1 MPLGIVLHEGH
12 ALALDGMGH
21 DEGGRS
27 LGRLRLIEGLV
38 DLGQVVAVDVDD
50 GPAEGLELV
59 HHGLEV
65 EDLLHEVVELY
76 AVPVEDDAEIVE
88 VMIGRPELGPG
99 HEALPHL
106 ALLYFAV
113 AEHAVDAGALAAE
126 LEAEGHAAGH
136 GQALA
141 ERAGG
146 RLDAGQRHAIGMPLE
161 GTAQLAQGEE
171 QALREVARLGH
182 AEVLGGHAVALREH
196 DAVAVFPGRA
206 LRIVGH
212 AVEVEDGEN
221 VDHGQ

>member
-1 MPLGIVLHEGH
+1 MS
-12 ALALDGMGH
+12 H
-21 DEGGRS
+21 DEGRRS

-38 DLGQVVAVDVDD
+38 DLGKGVAVYVND
-50 GPAEGLELV
+50 GPAVGLELV

-106 ALLYFAV
+106 AFLHFAV
-113 AEHAVDAGALAAE
+113 AEHAVAAGGLAAE

-141 ERAGG
+141 GGAGG
-146 RLDAGQRHAIGMPLE
+146 RLDAGQGHAVRMSLE
-161 GTAQLAQGEE
+161 GTA
-171 QALREVARLGH
+171 
-182 AEVLGGHAVALREH
+182 
-196 DAVAVFPGRA
+196 
-206 LRIVGH
+206 
-212 AVEVEDGEN
+212 
-221 VDHGQ
+221 